1 MSVGRFGATL
11 AAMFVIAACTP
22 AADGTPQPASPGS
35 PAGAVASPTSTAF
48 AATSPAGHAI
58 DDVAEAVIEVSSG
71 PDFPTEGFGSMWILA
86 PDRGTPALVRVD
98 PETNEEIARIA
109 LPGQLC
115 QGFTVTDDAVWA
127 CTPDGAVRVDPST
140 NEIVGSVAFD
150 IGQFYGRLAA
160 GAGSIWALG
169 TDGIAPNTLIR
180 IDPATETATGT
191 SLGHDAG
198 GIAFGFDAVW
208 VTAPQDGLLLRID
221 PASGEIAE
229 HAAGLPGPGAVNIG
243 PDAIWVTLHTL
254 DDDPPGDGE
263 ATVGRIDPVD
273 GTLLAEIA
281 TGASSEIFGGLWA
294 TEDAVWVRAPNLFL
308 ARIDPATNEVVETY
322 TGFPSSGDVTV
333 AFGSVW
339 MTVVE
344 RQTVYRL
351 AP

>member
-1 MSVGRFGATL
+1 MHRRSIPLLAILALLVSCATPSSSAPSSSGAATPT
-11 AAMFVIAACTP
+11 TP
-22 AADGTPQPASPGS
+22 ASASASPEPSDTGLD
-35 PAGAVASPTSTAF
+35 
-48 AATSPAGHAI
+48 I
-58 DDVAEAVIEVSSG
+58 EDEAEATIEVSFG

-86 PDRGTPALVRVD
+86 PDRGTPALVRID
-98 PETNEEIARIA
+98 PDTNEELARID

-115 QGFTVTDDAVWA
+115 QGFTVSDDAVWV

-140 NEIVGSVAFD
+140 NEIVGSVVFEV
-150 IGQFYGRLAA
+150 GQFYGRLAA
-160 GAGSIWALG
+160 GAGAVWALG

-191 SLGHDAG
+191 PLGHEAG
-198 GIAFGFDAVW
+198 AIAFGFDAVW

-221 PASGEIAE
+221 PASGEITE
-229 HAAGLPGPGAVNIG
+229 HAAGLPGPGAVNVG

-254 DDDPPGDGE
+254 DDDPPGDGD
-263 ATVGRIDPVD
+263 ATVGRIDPID
-273 GTLLAEIA
+273 GALVAEIA
-281 TGASSEIFGGLWA
+281 TGVSSETFGGLWA

-322 TGFPSSGDVTV
+322 AGFPSSGEVTV

-339 MTVVE
+339 ATVVE